1 MEGGSVGPMKAYRV
15 TGTAPFGSQRQEFSY
30 DFTAENAEQATD
42 KTYSI
47 LGSRHRAK
55 RRTIAIANVSEIDP
69 RTSTEP
75 HILHDF
81 REQIAAQGGPISPV
95 SEEE

>member
-1 MEGGSVGPMKAYRV
+1 MKGRSLGSMKAYRV

-30 DFTAENAEQATD
+30 DFAAEDADQATA

-47 LGSRHRAK
+47 IGSRHRAK
-55 RRTIAIANVSEIDP
+55 RRTITIADVSEIDP

-75 HILHDF
+75 QILHAF
-81 REQIAAQGGPISPV
+81 REQIAAAGGLITEV
-95 SEEE
+95 KEEE

>member
-1 MEGGSVGPMKAYRV
+1 MDGRSDGPMKAYRV

-55 RRTIAIANVSEIDP
+55 RRTIAIADVSEIDP
-69 RTSTEP
+69 RT
-75 HILHDF
+75 
-81 REQIAAQGGPISPV
+81 
-95 SEEE
+95 

>member
-1 MEGGSVGPMKAYRV
+1 MQAFRV
-15 TGTAPFGSQRQEFSY
+15 SGTAPFGSQRQEFSY

-55 RRTIAIANVSEIDP
+55 RRTIAIADVSEIDP

-75 HILHDF
+75 HVLHAF
-81 REQIAAQGGPISPV
+81 REQIAAQGGLITAV
-95 SEEE
+95 REEE